1 MWGMWGP
8 QKLTV
13 AELEE
18 KLLTGTSSP
27 QTQATKP
34 DYVKFHDDKVCLGS
48 RASRACAVCMQI
60 PSGLSLELHGWLHT
74 ELCYSQDLVSG

>member
-1 MWGMWGP
+1 M
-8 QKLTV
+8 

-34 DYVKFHDDKVCLGS
+34 DYVKFHDDKVC
-48 RASRACAVCMQI
+48 RASRACAVCMQR
-60 PSGLSLELHGWLHT
+60 PSGSSLEFHSWLRT
-74 ELCYSQDLVSG
+74 ELCYSQNLVPGEP